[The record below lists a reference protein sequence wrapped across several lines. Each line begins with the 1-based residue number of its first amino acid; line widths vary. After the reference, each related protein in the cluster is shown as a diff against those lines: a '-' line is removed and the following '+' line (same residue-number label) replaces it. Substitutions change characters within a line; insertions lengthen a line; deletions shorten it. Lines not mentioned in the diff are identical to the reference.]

1 MLDVQP
7 VMERTA
13 FLEGNLEGI
22 WCYNIATVLNNV
34 GGGGILDKDLTV
46 CYVWASS
53 VECGQKAWMLESF
66 FMFWSTNWNQN
77 SLVC

>member
-1 MLDVQP
+1 
-7 VMERTA
+7 MEQTA

-22 WCYNIATVLNNV
+22 WCCDTATVLNTV

-46 CYVWASS
+46 CYVWGSS
-53 VECGQKAWMLESF
+53 VERGQKAWMLESF

-77 SLVC
+77 S